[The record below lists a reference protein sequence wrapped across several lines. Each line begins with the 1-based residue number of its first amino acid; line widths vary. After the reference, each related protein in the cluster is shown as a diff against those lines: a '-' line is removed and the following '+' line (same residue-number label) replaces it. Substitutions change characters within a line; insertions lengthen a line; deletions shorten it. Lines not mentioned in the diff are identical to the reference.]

1 MPGLIIFVLFSALV
15 QAISAQFSCPSA
27 CFQGTLDNAGPA
39 VADTFCPPAA
49 GIVNP
54 VYTPNCLCYT
64 PETFDGTPWL
74 FCYTCGSALDG
85 NFADVCG
92 TTQVTQSCPN
102 QKDSISQVCNEN
114 GDINNV
120 LGKLCDD
127 GKPSAIVTG
136 ITAVVSFLM
145 PELAEGAISLMEE
158 GCVETKAASTI
169 SSGVS
174 QVCDIW
180 KTAGC
185 GTVAATTGS
194 SGTNSAAPS
203 SVVRTTTGYIL
214 VFAFAL
220 LLGLLNF

>member
-1 MPGLIIFVLFSALV
+1 MPDIIIFVLLSAL
-15 QAISAQFSCPSA
+15 AQLIFAQPNCPSA

-39 VADTFCPPAA
+39 VADTFCPLAA

-74 FCYTCGSALDG
+74 FCYTCGPAIGG

-102 QKDSISQVCNEN
+102 QKDSISQVCNAN
-114 GDINNV
+114 GDINDV
-120 LGKLCDD
+120 LGKLCDN
-127 GKPSAIVTG
+127 GKPSAIVLG
-136 ITAVVSFLM
+136 IGTAVTFFM
-145 PELAEGAISLMEE
+145 PELADGALSLMEE
-158 GCVETKAASTI
+158 ACVETKGVSTI
-169 SSGVS
+169 SSDVS
-174 QVCDIW
+174 QVCDVW

-194 SGTNSAAPS
+194 SGTNSAASS
-203 SVVRTTTGYIL
+203 SVVQTTTGYIL